1 MSLSVLLA
9 IAIALG
15 IFFGW
20 RQRQSGR
27 GIRAQFT
34 LPLKPLASVQGQTRR
49 QLLRLVGGNRATAER
64 LVFQAR
70 QRYPGESE
78 QWYWEKAIYD
88 IQRDR
93 RS

>member
-9 IAIALG
+9 IAIVLG
-15 IFFGW
+15 IGFW
-20 RQRQSGR
+20 LQQRGRRGRRRTPVLAVRLGSGVD
-27 GIRAQFT
+27 G
-34 LPLKPLASVQGQTRR
+34 PTRR
-49 QLLRLVGGNRATAER
+49 QLLRMVGGNRAVADR
-64 LVFQAR
+64 LVLQAR
-70 QRYPGESE
+70 QRYPGRSE